1 MERFQYVAS
10 SWGVG
15 ASSFAHQFA
24 APPPDPPY
32 SLYPPSASS
41 ATGDLERWRA
51 RSQPGGL
58 LSGDGGPGHA
68 WGRAPS
74 EPPPPKAIIKVN
86 ILAAS
91 DGGVSG
97 EGSAWQIGERLA
109 RAAGDRRSNI
119 RGGRALWNL
128 SGMAVVDAHS
138 IWPQHVTELR
148 LLSAAALNDQ
158 LCFLEARIIDND
170 AIPPLPLREILR
182 LINGARQ
189 PLRDQSMLAF
199 HKRAAEVQLTLDVD
213 FHEVLGREQQVK
225 EGISLDVARAVGGH
239 EGRVYVESL
248 RNGSVIARV
257 YLLDGVC
264 NDGRQPGDAA
274 RELEQQVLNA
284 NSPLR
289 RGVWTNKAIGVQC
302 LASAALPPAQ
312 DDVKWTGAGEGKVAG
327 ALAKVGNLYINAML
341 MAHDDKQL
349 ATMKVEAERLKNL
362 AERWGNAALA
372 ICKTQGTDQGGEAAL
387 KEAMQA
393 LEALHALFD
402 KAQLPQQRQERREMA
417 RERAM
422 RASWLYTKVPW
433 YVSGVSSGMLLPEPE
448 EDYTERSVA
457 WVKDISTKLP
467 PVQETLRK
475 AAEELARAQEMK
487 ALELAL
493 EDQRKRD
500 DSTRVLLQSLHGE
513 AVKAGGLIPGSLLSV
528 KPAQKSTECQTS
540 EVVSTETSP
549 LPGVCTIIS
558 PWSWIASQAAATGRA
573 PSPRGGI
580 IRRLGNICGLLRA
593 SAPSWGNGTV
603 GVGSVGGWAGGASG
617 LGLQGLSEGGS
628 GFVNPAKVG
637 PSQYTRLTRV
647 RSSAWGV
654 GTPFDLLEPL
664 PPLGGVASL
673 PEGVTVDDDRRI
685 SAWRE
690 RAADVAAGNGAG
702 GMVGGTG
709 VVGGPW
715 VTVELPPW
723 LWVVPSH
730 YTYVYMCARFVS
742 ACV

>member
-1 MERFQYVAS
+1 
-10 SWGVG
+10 
-15 ASSFAHQFA
+15 
-24 APPPDPPY
+24 
-32 SLYPPSASS
+32 
-41 ATGDLERWRA
+41 
-51 RSQPGGL
+51 
-58 LSGDGGPGHA
+58 
-68 WGRAPS
+68 
-74 EPPPPKAIIKVN
+74 
-86 ILAAS
+86 
-91 DGGVSG
+91 
-97 EGSAWQIGERLA
+97 
-109 RAAGDRRSNI
+109 
-119 RGGRALWNL
+119 
-128 SGMAVVDAHS
+128 MAVVDAHS
-138 IWPQHVTELR
+138 IRPQHVTELR

-457 WVKDISTKLP
+457 WVKDISAKLP

-500 DSTRVLLQSLHGE
+500 DGTRALLQSLHDE
-513 AVKAGGLIPGSLLSV
+513 AVKVGGLIPGSLLSV

-549 LPGVCTIIS
+549 LPGFFTIIS

-593 SAPSWGNGTV
+593 SAPSWGTGTV
-603 GVGSVGGWAGGASG
+603 GVGSVGGWAGGLSG
-617 LGLQGLSEGGS
+617 LGLQGASEGGS

-647 RSSAWGV
+647 RSSGWGV

-702 GMVGGTG
+702 DVVGGSD

-742 ACV
+742 AGV